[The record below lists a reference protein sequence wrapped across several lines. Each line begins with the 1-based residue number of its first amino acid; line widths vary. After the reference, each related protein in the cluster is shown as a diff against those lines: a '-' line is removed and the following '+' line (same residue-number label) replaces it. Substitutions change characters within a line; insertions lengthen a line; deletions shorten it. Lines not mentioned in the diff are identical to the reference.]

1 MIKMCHIGHDMSSM
15 QRPETEKPEVL
26 LWENHLTEDGIFPLL
41 AGTET
46 SHSCVYIVGWYIHDE
61 PDWDYPT

>member
-1 MIKMCHIGHDMSSM
+1 M